1 MRKGLQSLLINRDVS
16 LLAICQALLVT
27 GNVLLVSVTALIGH
41 LLTVEPLL
49 ATLPVAMQFAGMML
63 ATLPASLLMKR
74 IGRRRGFVLGNLIGI
89 AGAIVCMAGLQL
101 RSLALFCVGASLIG
115 ACIGI
120 SQLYRFAAVDASE
133 GENKH
138 RAIGLVMTGG
148 IAAALLGPNLAVW
161 TREWLPDTLYAGSFL
176 GLICLYV
183 IALLAL
189 SRVHIPPAS
198 VEEVQGVQ
206 RPLAQI
212 IVQPVFMVA
221 VLGAMVSYAAMALIM
236 TATPLAMLGC
246 GFDFPS
252 TAGVI
257 QWHVLGMFAPSF
269 LTGRLISR
277 YGVTQIMLVGAVL
290 MIACILV
297 NLQGVSKAHFSI
309 ALLLLGVGWN
319 FLYIGSTS
327 LVTEAYLPAEKAK
340 VQGVNDMLVSL
351 TVMLATFLAG
361 VLLNQFGWQWVNQS
375 MLPLLVVVL
384 IAILWFYRHRAKAL
398 SFSC

>member
-1 MRKGLQSLLINRDVS
+1 
-16 LLAICQALLVT
+16 
-27 GNVLLVSVTALIGH
+27 
-41 LLTVEPLL
+41 
-49 ATLPVAMQFAGMML
+49 
-63 ATLPASLLMKR
+63 
-74 IGRRRGFVLGNLIGI
+74 
-89 AGAIVCMAGLQL
+89 
-101 RSLALFCVGASLIG
+101 
-115 ACIGI
+115 
-120 SQLYRFAAVDASE
+120 
-133 GENKH
+133 
-138 RAIGLVMTGG
+138 
-148 IAAALLGPNLAVW
+148 
-161 TREWLPDTLYAGSFL
+161 
-176 GLICLYV
+176 
-183 IALLAL
+183 
-189 SRVHIPPAS
+189 
-198 VEEVQGVQ
+198 
-206 RPLAQI
+206 
-212 IVQPVFMVA
+212 
-221 VLGAMVSYAAMALIM
+221 
-236 TATPLAMLGC
+236 MLGC